1 MWFIYPGIELIIAA
15 ITAQHLN
22 CTLYVETFVQTCL
35 LMFLISCGTLDGK
48 ICNIQ
53 KACAGFECL
62 HTAEISAVTV
72 AYGDAG
78 IMEPEVFHWELCCS
92 STHMLT

>member
-1 MWFIYPGIELIIAA
+1 MWFIYPGIDLIIAA

-35 LMFLISCGTLDGK
+35 LMFPVSCGTLDGK

-62 HTAEISAVTV
+62 HTEISAVTV

>member
-1 MWFIYPGIELIIAA
+1 MWFIYPGIDLIIAPL
-15 ITAQHLN
+15 TAQHN
-22 CTLYVETFVQTCL
+22 CTLYVETFLQACL
-35 LMFLISCGTLDGK
+35 LMFPISCGTLDGK
-48 ICNIQ
+48 ICSIQ
-53 KACAGFECL
+53 KACSGFECL
-62 HTAEISAVTV
+62 HTAGISAVTV